1 MSVSQACKIVG
12 ISRSSWYRPIQ
23 NQQERD
29 EAVIEVLNKVVSK
42 HRRWGFWKCYNWMR
56 NQGMKWNHKRV
67 HRIYCALGLNLPR
80 RTKKRIPNRTKQT
93 LEVAARADVMWSMDF
108 MHDTLYG
115 GRKFRTLNVLDEGVR
130 EALAIEVDTSL
141 PAERVVRVL
150 EQLKE
155 RRGLPKQIRVD
166 NGPEFISQTLVLW
179 AEENGVKLHHIQ
191 PGKPTQNAYIERFN
205 RTFRNE
211 VLDAYMFDDLDEV
224 RDQAWEWMIN
234 YNEQRP
240 HDALGKIPPTIYRK
254 KMEQI
259 STLELSA

>member
-12 ISRSSWYRPIQ
+12 MNRSSWYRPIQ
-23 NQQERD
+23 NQKEKDQT
-29 EAVIEVLNKVVSK
+29 VIDVLNEVVAK
-42 HRRWGFWKCYNWMR
+42 WPRWGFWKCYNWMR
-56 NQGMKWNHKRV
+56 NQGIVWNHKRV
-67 HRIYCALGLNLPR
+67 YRIYCAMGLNLPR
-80 RTKKRIPNRTKQT
+80 RTKKRIPKREPQT

-108 MHDTLYG
+108 MHDALYG

-141 PAERVVRVL
+141 PAARVVRVL
-150 EQLKE
+150 NQLKE

-166 NGPEFISQTLVLW
+166 NGPEFIAQTLVMW
-179 AEENGVKLHHIQ
+179 AKENEVTLHHIE

-211 VLDAYMFDDLDEV
+211 VLDTYIFDHLDEV
-224 RDQAWEWMIN
+224 RDHAWEWMID

-240 HDALGKIPPTIYRK
+240 HDALGNIPPTIYRNK
-254 KMEQI
+254 LAQI
-259 STLELSA
+259 STQKLSA